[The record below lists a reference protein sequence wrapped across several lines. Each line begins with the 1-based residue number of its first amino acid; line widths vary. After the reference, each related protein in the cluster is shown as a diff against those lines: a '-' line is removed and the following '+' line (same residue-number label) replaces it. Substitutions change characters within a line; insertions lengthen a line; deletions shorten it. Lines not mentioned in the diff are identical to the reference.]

1 MKLRNDRSPA
11 PRARQRILLVGLNYA
26 PETTGIA
33 PYTAGIARALAEDH
47 DVQVLTAHPH
57 YPQWR
62 VHDGYGGWRAD
73 VRDADVHV
81 SRLRHYVPAE
91 PAGTSRIVSEL
102 SFAARAYAARV
113 QRPDLVIA
121 VTPAL
126 LSASAAVRMAKRWGV
141 PCGIQVQDIYS
152 LAVESIGG
160 LGGRLA
166 TRVRQLEA
174 WTLRQADGV
183 ATIHD
188 RMAVAVSALSG
199 IPVDDVT
206 VVRNWTHVSAP
217 TVAREEMRRR
227 LGWRPDQTVLL
238 HAGNMGAK
246 QGLENV
252 VAAGR
257 AASSRPEDVR
267 VILMGDG
274 SERQRLG
281 ELASGAERVEFMAPV
296 GNDDFTNVLAAA
308 DVLCLNER
316 PGLKEMCA
324 PSKLTSYFATGVP
337 VVAATEAES
346 AAAHDVRASGAG
358 LVVTPGDPQA
368 LLDGV
373 SALVGDAGRERGSR
387 GPVFAAETLSQS
399 AAVAAYRSWA
409 ADLVAGKRS
418 PST

>member
-1 MKLRNDRSPA
+1 MTA
-11 PRARQRILLVGLNYA
+11 PPRPRVLLVGLNYA

-33 PYTAGIARALAEDH
+33 PYTAGIARALAEDF

-62 VHDGYGGWRAD
+62 VHDGHGGWRAD
-73 VRDADVHV
+73 VRDGDVHV
-81 SRLRHYVPAE
+81 SRVKHYVPGR

-102 SFAARAYAARV
+102 SFAARAYGARLA
-113 QRPDLVIA
+113 RPDLVIA

-160 LGGRLA
+160 LGGRMA

-188 RMAVAVSALSG
+188 RMAVAVSAMSG
-199 IPVDDVT
+199 IALEDVT
-206 VVRNWTHVSAP
+206 VVRNWTHVAAP
-217 TVAREEMRRR
+217 TVERDAMRRR
-227 LGWRPDQTVLL
+227 LGWRADQTVLL

-257 AASSRPEDVR
+257 AAASRGDVR
-267 VILMGDG
+267 VVLMGDG

-281 ELASGAERVEFMAPV
+281 ELAEGADRVEFMDPV

-316 PGLKEMCA
+316 AGLKEMCA

-337 VVAATEAES
+337 VVAATETES

-358 LVVTPGDPQA
+358 LVVAPGDPQA

-373 SALVGDAGRERGSR
+373 DALVGPAGREKGRN
-387 GPVFAAETLSQS
+387 GPLFAAERLSES

-409 ADLVAGKRS
+409 SDLVTGKRS